1 MTVYGPKVAKIS
13 KNGRIL
19 GLSGNPVNQS
29 TWFQYS
35 NQITSYVTDWA
46 I

>member
-1 MTVYGPKVAKIS
+1 MTVYGPKVAKTG

-19 GLSGNPVNQS
+19 GLSGIPVDKS

-35 NQITSYVTDWA
+35 TLITSYVTDWA

>member
-1 MTVYGPKVAKIS
+1 MTVYGPNVAKMG

-19 GLSGNPVNQS
+19 GLSGIPVNQL

-35 NQITSYVTDWA
+35 N
-46 I
+46 